1 MANNVFAQTNEQE
14 VHLAS
19 NQIVC
24 KVLESLIGFVDAEN
38 LERFFNVFADNFRPI
53 CSDRFASHVLQKMVE
68 IAFLRALGKANLKNV
83 AKAVGNADETEQP
96 SAPKRLK
103 TDVTAFSEES
113 YNVEVDFS
121 ADHRKECSKFVER
134 VSKFLLNNL
143 EDFVWD
149 PCANHVMRTSILS
162 LAGVHVAKVAFEK
175 GCADMAKNQ
184 KLYNAPDNWL
194 DVLKEFPQRLE
205 MWPQFSDF
213 PYQELSSAL
222 LGVICIALRATDK
235 QLLKHFG
242 KKILMESFL
251 KVEQSDE
258 EKDKKIEILDD
269 DEESTEKSEEVDC
282 KNNKFEEKEKTC
294 PTIRLPKVFEYQT
307 AVILLETL
315 ITIAGPKL
323 FTQLYALL
331 FTGRLS
337 ILAREQL
344 TNFAVQ
350 KLLQNIKE
358 KEDFENVFSELVN
371 DVEDLLKIGHT
382 GVVEALIGASLR
394 VGTKQAQSIV
404 SLQTALHTPGGDK
417 QKVKS
422 FFHCLIKLKPYEIA
436 QVDNSAYVHLH
447 GSLIV
452 QHILRFN
459 KPIFVVNCIL
469 ETPAEQL
476 VTIFNTPN
484 GSHIVDAFLQSKFI
498 GEKSRE
504 KLIRY
509 MEGFYVD
516 LATTKFGSRVVDSCF
531 AAAQE
536 SQKARIV
543 KELADKVNMLKGT
556 PFGRLLY
563 NKFRIETYRLSATQW
578 KASLHAN
585 KEQRVDKLFKE
596 IVN

>member
-24 KVLESLIGFVDAEN
+24 KVLESLIGFVDAVN
-38 LERFFNVFADNFRPI
+38 LERFFNVFADNFRPV

-68 IAFLRALGKANLKNV
+68 IAFLRALGKSSLKNV
-83 AKAVGNADETEQP
+83 GDNTDSAEQP
-96 SAPKRLK
+96 SAPKRPK
-103 TDVTAFSEES
+103 TEVTAFSEES
-113 YNVEVDFS
+113 YNGEADFS
-121 ADHRKECSKFVER
+121 ADHRKQCSKFVER

-149 PCANHVMRTSILS
+149 PCANHIMRTSILS

-175 GCADMAKNQ
+175 GGADMAKNR
-184 KLYNAPDNWL
+184 KLYNVPDEWL

-222 LGVICIALRATDK
+222 LGVICVALRPTDK

-251 KVEQSDE
+251 KIEQSDE
-258 EKDKKIEILDD
+258 EKDKKIEIMDD
-269 DEESTEKSEEVDC
+269 DEEPSQKIEKVGG
-282 KNNKFEEKEKTC
+282 KNVEDAEGEKTC
-294 PTIRLPKVFEYQT
+294 PTVKLPKVFEYQS

-323 FTQLYALL
+323 LTQLYAML

-337 ILAREQL
+337 LLAREQL

-358 KEDFENVFSELVN
+358 KEDFENVFNELVN

-382 GVVEALIGASLR
+382 GVVEALVGACLRIGS
-394 VGTKQAQSIV
+394 KQAQSIV
-404 SLQTALHTPGGDK
+404 SLQTALHTPASDK

-422 FFHCLIKLKPYEIA
+422 FFHCLIKLKPYEVTQA
-436 QVDNSAYVHLH
+436 DNSAFVHLH

-459 KPIFVVNCIL
+459 KPIFLVNCIL
-469 ETPAEQL
+469 DTPAEQL
-476 VTIFNTPN
+476 VIIFNTPN
-484 GSHIVDAFLQSKFI
+484 GSHIVDAFLQSKYI

-504 KLIRY
+504 KFIRY

-516 LATTKFGSRVVDSCF
+516 LATSKFGSRVVDSCF

-543 KELADKVNMLKGT
+543 KELADKANLLKST

-563 NKFRIETYRLSATQW
+563 NKFRVETYRLSVTQW
-578 KASLHAN
+578 KASLHVN
-585 KEQRVDKLFKE
+585 KEQRVDKLFKD